1 MEEQASLTEELA
13 LVRETK
19 VICSLDLLLELFKT
33 CHHSGCGQP
42 LMPKHHRIGLTVIIN
57 WTCPHGHTGKF
68 SSSKN
73 INEMYTNNLQV
84 AASIILSGNN
94 FTKIERMC
102 SFLGLSFISNSTFFR
117 MQRLYLI
124 PCINEWWNWQRDQ
137 LLEEFKNVEVVVC
150 GDGQCDSLGHTAKN
164 LCYFLMELVSDY
176 ILEVEVRDK
185 RHVGLASTNMKR
197 QALQNAIQR
206 LCASIKIVE
215 VVTDAST
222 SIKMIGKMQ
231 LTVLLSTVDLTNPCP
246 FNHLWDLIVI
256 MLIFKY

>member
-1 MEEQASLTEELA
+1 M
-13 LVRETK
+13 
-19 VICSLDLLLELFKT
+19 
-33 CHHSGCGQP
+33 
-42 LMPKHHRIGLTVIIN
+42 
-57 WTCPHGHTGKF
+57 
-68 SSSKN
+68 
-73 INEMYTNNLQV
+73 
-84 AASIILSGNN
+84 
-94 FTKIERMC
+94 
-102 SFLGLSFISNSTFFR
+102 
-117 MQRLYLI
+117 
-124 PCINEWWNWQRDQ
+124 
-137 LLEEFKNVEVVVC
+137 EVVVC

-197 QALQNAIQR
+197 QALQNALQR